1 MLTLTFISPTCP
13 ERGGTLPGS
22 IAAGR
27 ERARASRCRSPADDA
42 ARAGTQP
49 AADSNPAAPAPAA
62 PAPAALLPLLPL
74 LLRRRRRLVV
84 SVVAAVLRRVLATVL
99 PANLVVTRVRWHL
112 GLGLRRERVHVSL
125 LLLVILRLLRRRL
138 LKRRLLRRRLELGVG
153 VIKLVEERHVVTRV
167 GVVERGTKRG
177 RSHDRGRSHGNRRGR
192 SDGNRRGAQRGNR
205 RGRRSARERSA
216 EPIRS

>member
-62 PAPAALLPLLPL
+62 HAAHAAPAPPAAPAAA
-74 LLRRRRRLVV
+74 
-84 SVVAAVLRRVLATVL
+84 VAVARCYQPT
-99 PANLVVTRVRWHL
+99 W
-112 GLGLRRERVHVSL
+112 S
-125 LLLVILRLLRRRL
+125 
-138 LKRRLLRRRLELGVG
+138 
-153 VIKLVEERHVVTRV
+153 
-167 GVVERGTKRG
+167 RG
-177 RSHDRGRSHGNRRGR
+177 SCL
-192 SDGNRRGAQRGNR
+192 
-205 RGRRSARERSA
+205 
-216 EPIRS
+216 